1 MTPGPA
7 SQGSSGR
14 AGARPEDGPRAAV
27 FVSPHGFGHAARA
40 SAVMEALHR
49 RLGYHFE
56 LFTSSP
62 PWFFD
67 ESVAGTYRY
76 HHVVTDVGFVQ
87 TSALAY
93 DLERTVAAVGALV
106 PFDDELVDRL
116 AVAVRGAGCAFVLC
130 DIAPLGVAVA
140 ERAGVPSV
148 LVQNFTWP
156 WLYQPLLAEAPELEW
171 LSAELDGWFG
181 RATLHLLAEPFCDPD
196 PRAHGSVLPV
206 SRPARVSRE
215 EARVALGLGP
225 EERVLV
231 VTMGGY
237 TEDMPLL
244 DSLEALQGMT
254 VLVTGAHATETR
266 GNLRLFDNGTRLF
279 MPHLVRVAD
288 AVVAKLG
295 YSTVAEVWREGRP
308 LAYVT
313 RADFREMPPLR
324 SWVAERIPG
333 FEIRGDDFHGGEW
346 IERLPELLETPPS
359 DPQTRGGADMVVD
372 FVVEKLPGAAS

>member
-1 MTPGPA
+1 MAGSPGRGA
-7 SQGSSGR
+7 SRSG
-14 AGARPEDGPRAAV
+14 GPPRAAV

-67 ESVAGTYRY
+67 ESVAGMYRY
-76 HHVVTDVGFVQ
+76 HHVVTDVGFVH

-116 AVAVRGAGCAFVLC
+116 AATVRATGCTFVLC

-140 ERAGVPSV
+140 ERAGIPSV

-156 WLYQPLLAEAPELEW
+156 WLYEPLLAEAPDLQR
-171 LSAELDGWFG
+171 LSAELDRWFG

-196 PRAHGSVLPV
+196 PRAHGSVFPV
-206 SRPARVSRE
+206 SRPARISRE
-215 EARVALGLGP
+215 EARAALGLGA

-237 TEDMPLL
+237 TEAMPFLGA
-244 DSLEALQGMT
+244 LEALQGVT
-254 VLVTGAHATETR
+254 ILVTGAHATETR
-266 GNLRLFDNGTRLF
+266 GSLRLFDNGTRLY
-279 MPHLVRVAD
+279 MPHLVRAAD

-308 LAYVT
+308 MAYVT
-313 RADFREMPPLR
+313 RADFREMTPLR
-324 SWVAERIPG
+324 AWVAERIPG
-333 FEIRGDDFHGGEW
+333 FEIRGEDFAGGGW
-346 IERLPELLETPPS
+346 IERISELLEISPP
-359 DPQTRGGADMVVD
+359 DPQPKGGADMVVD
-372 FVVEKLPGAAS
+372 LVVEKLPGAAP

>member
-7 SQGSSGR
+7 SPGSSGR

-49 RLGYHFE
+49 RLGFHFE

-76 HHVVTDVGFVQ
+76 HRVVTDVGFVQ

-93 DLERTVAAVGALV
+93 DLERTVAAVGTLV
-106 PFDDELVDRL
+106 PFDEELVDRL
-116 AVAVRGAGCAFVLC
+116 AAAVRGTGCAFVLC

-156 WLYQPLLAEAPELEW
+156 WLYEPLLAEAPELER

-206 SRPARVSRE
+206 SRPARISRE
-215 EARVALGLGP
+215 GARAALGLGP
-225 EERVLV
+225 DERILV

-237 TEDMPLL
+237 TEAMPFLGA
-244 DSLEALQGMT
+244 LEALQGVT
-254 VLVTGAHATETR
+254 VLVTGAHATERR
-266 GNLRLFDNGTRLF
+266 GNLRLFDNGTRLY
-279 MPHLVRVAD
+279 MPHLVRAAD

-324 SWVAERIPG
+324 DWVSERIPG
-333 FEIRGDDFHGGEW
+333 FEIRGEDFAAGGW
-346 IERLPELLETPPS
+346 IERISELLQTPAPA
-359 DPQTRGGADMVVD
+359 PQPRGGADMVVD
-372 FVVEKLPGAAS
+372 YVVERLPVVAP

>member
-1 MTPGPA
+1 MAGSPGRGA
-7 SQGSSGR
+7 SRSG
-14 AGARPEDGPRAAV
+14 GPPRAAV

-49 RLGYHFE
+49 RLGCHFE

-67 ESVAGTYRY
+67 ESVAGMYRY

-116 AVAVRGAGCAFVLC
+116 AATVRATGCTFVLC

-140 ERAGVPSV
+140 ERAGIPSV

-156 WLYQPLLAEAPELEW
+156 WLYEPLLAEAPDLQR
-171 LSAELDGWFG
+171 LSAELDRWFG

-196 PRAHGSVLPV
+196 SRAHGSVFPV
-206 SRPARVSRE
+206 SRPARIGRE
-215 EARVALGLGP
+215 EARAALGLGA

-237 TEDMPLL
+237 TEAMPFLGA
-244 DSLEALQGMT
+244 LEALQGVT
-254 VLVTGAHATETR
+254 ILVTGAHATETR
-266 GNLRLFDNGTRLF
+266 GSLRLFDNGTRLY
-279 MPHLVRVAD
+279 MPHLVRAAD

-324 SWVAERIPG
+324 AWVAERIPG
-333 FEIRGDDFHGGEW
+333 FEIRGEDFAGGGW
-346 IERLPELLETPPS
+346 IERISELLEIPPP
-359 DPQTRGGADMVVD
+359 DPQPKGGADMVVD
-372 FVVEKLPGAAS
+372 LVVEKLPGAAP

>member
-1 MTPGPA
+1 MAGSLGRGASRSGGP
-7 SQGSSGR
+7 
-14 AGARPEDGPRAAV
+14 PRAAV

-49 RLGYHFE
+49 RLGFRFE

-67 ESVAGTYRY
+67 ESVAGTYRS
-76 HHVVTDVGFVQ
+76 HPVVTDVGFVQ

-93 DLERTVAAVGALV
+93 DLERTVAAVGAFL
-106 PFDDELVDRL
+106 PFDDALVDRL
-116 AVAVRGAGCAFVLC
+116 ASAVRGAGCRFVLC

-140 ERAGVPSV
+140 ERAGIPSV

-156 WLYQPLLAEAPELEW
+156 WLYEPLLAEAPELEW
-171 LSAELDGWFG
+171 LSAELDTWFG

-196 PRAHGSVLPV
+196 PRSHGSVLPV
-206 SRPARVSRE
+206 SRPARISRA
-215 EARVALGLGP
+215 EARVALGLSP
-225 EERVLV
+225 DERVLV

-237 TEDMPLL
+237 TEAMPFLGA
-244 DSLEALQGMT
+244 LEALHGVT

-266 GNLRLFDNGTRLF
+266 GNLRLFDNGTRLY
-279 MPHLVRVAD
+279 MPHLVRAAD

-313 RADFREMPPLR
+313 RSGFREMPPLR
-324 SWVAERIPG
+324 DWVAERIPG
-333 FEIRGDDFHGGEW
+333 FEIRGEDFAGGGW
-346 IERLPELLETPPS
+346 IERLTELLDTPAPA
-359 DPQTRGGADMVVD
+359 PQPRGGADVVVD
-372 FVVEKLPGAAS
+372 LVVERLPGAAP